1 MTERSWVQ
9 TPTEETIFQAPF
21 IWIKKPGTY
30 IEWKLTWHCCICCN
44 PAKGRVGFKD
54 GWLVKSSFITKDE
67 MKLVS

>member
-21 IWIKKPGTY
+21 IWIKSLEQKLK
-30 IEWKLTWHCCICCN
+30 WKSTWHCCICCN
-44 PAKGRVGFKD
+44 PEKGRVDFED
-54 GWLVKSSFITKDE
+54 RWLIKSSFITKDE